1 MPGSFIRRARER
13 FGLTVTEVARAAG
26 LGVSELMAVEAER
39 LKLEPEQEDDLV
51 RALVVAIEP
60 LAVPAAGL
68 DDPGLIVRQ
77 RGMSWAH
84 GSSRGSSCRG
94 SLRSSRVRLGGEH
107 RRLCGPLRPTRDVR
121 HALPDVPWAARPA
134 VLAPVLRALSF
145 RPREE
150 PCPAGPHDPDRGR
163 QQEDH
168 CPRT

>member
-68 DDPGLIVRQ
+68 DDPGLIARQ
-77 RGMSWAH
+77 RGMSMGARLES
-84 GSSRGSSCRG
+84 GFELSRFASQLAG
-94 SLRSSRVRLGGEH
+94 
-107 RRLCGPLRPTRDVR
+107 
-121 HALPDVPWAARPA
+121 AAR
-134 VLAPVLRALSF
+134 R
-145 RPREE
+145 
-150 PCPAGPHDPDRGR
+150 
-163 QQEDH
+163 
-168 CPRT
+168 